1 MLTHCSFLRLYT
13 AFTSY
18 TVKCLFAGE
27 TLLLFGVSLSP
38 FDRLFKLLPPSHL
51 FEVILL
57 YTPFV
62 LLIRSLFV
70 WQFWKSI
77 VTSWCFEIISG
88 GRVLLTHPSQ
98 RDSSV
103 RLHLKKFKD
112 EHVSFF
118 LFCIYLFFI
127 SLVFVWIYFCER
139 KCVNDPRQPIK
150 LPIHVGCGAI
160 THLFFQHRSLLQLH
174 SCSRVSASVDKK
186 LLVINI
192 DRVLC
197 CSPSL
202 SPFPLCWSL
211 IPSTVTFIGTHL

>member
-27 TLLLFGVSLSP
+27 TLLLFGVTVCP
-38 FDRLFKLLPPSHL
+38 RLTDYLNCSHL

-88 GRVLLTHPSQ
+88 GRVLLTLVSAT
-98 RDSSV
+98 RLYGCIWRSSKMNMF
-103 RLHLKKFKD
+103 L
-112 EHVSFF
+112 F

-160 THLFFQHRSLLQLH
+160 THLFSQHRSLLQLH